1 MLRVWYWRGSM
12 ANFVPVGKTGE
23 LEDGAMKEVLAQG
36 REILVARVG
45 NKYYA
50 TDNRCPHMGGKLS
63 QGKLEGT
70 VVTCPRHG
78 SQFDLSDG
86 RVVRWL
92 KGTGLVAIVGKA
104 LKSPRPLA
112 LYNVKIEDDKILIE
126 I

>member
-1 MLRVWYWRGSM
+1 MGG
-12 ANFVPVGKTGE
+12 FVEVSKADE
-23 LEDGAMKEVLAQG
+23 LKDGAMKAVSAAG
-36 REILVARVG
+36 REILLARIG
-45 NKYYA
+45 DKYFA
-50 TDNRCPHMGGKLS
+50 ADNRCPHMGAKLS

-92 KGTGLVAIVGKA
+92 KTSGLISTVSRA
-104 LKSPRPLA
+104 LKPPRPLTI
-112 LYNVKIEDDKILIE
+112 YRVKVEDDRILIE

>member
-1 MLRVWYWRGSM
+1 M

-50 TDNRCPHMGGKLS
+50 ADNRCPHMGGKLS
-63 QGKLEGT
+63 RGKLEGT
-70 VVTCPRHG
+70 IVTCPLHS

-92 KGTGLVAIVGKA
+92 KGTGLVAMVGKA